1 MKPMIQV
8 EGLVKSFKEAEAVRE
23 ISLEVAEGEIFGFLG
38 PNGAGKT
45 TTINILTTLMKPT
58 SGRAFLNGHD
68 VVRERDE
75 ARKSFG
81 IVFQDPSLDTV
92 LTAYDNLKFHGMLYN
107 IPGDVLEKRIHEV
120 LALVELSDRAHSKVK
135 PFSGGM
141 KRRLEIARG
150 LIHYPKILFLDE
162 PTIGLDPQSRR
173 GLWRYILELKKKENM
188 TIFMTTHYME
198 EAEFCDRIAII
209 DNGKIIA
216 LGTPEELKGSVG
228 GEILELATADN
239 EEAAKEINALFG
251 IESHLEANL
260 LTLKV
265 EKGEQFLPH
274 LLQQVKTP
282 ILSMSLRKPSLD
294 DVFLKLTGTRYRD
307 EESSNGSRRRKR

>member
-1 MKPMIQV
+1 M
-8 EGLVKSFKEAEAVRE
+8 VKTFKEAEAVRD
-23 ISLEVAEGEIFGFLG
+23 ISLEVAQGEVFGFLG

-45 TTINILTTLMKPT
+45 TTINILTTLMRPT

-68 VVRERDE
+68 VVKERDE

-81 IVFQDPSLDTV
+81 IVFQDPSLDTM
-92 LTAYDNLKFHGMLYN
+92 LTAYDNLKFHGMLYD
-107 IPGDVLEKRIHEV
+107 IPGNLLEKRIQEV
-120 LALVELSDRAHSKVK
+120 LSLVELTERTHSKVK

-173 GLWRYILELKKKENM
+173 GLWRYIMELKRKENM

-198 EAEFCDRIAII
+198 EAEYCDRIAII
-209 DNGKIIA
+209 DQGKIIA
-216 LGTPEELKGSVG
+216 LGTPEELKSSVG

-239 EEAAKEINALFG
+239 EEAARQIKTSFG
-251 IESHLEANL
+251 IESRLEANL

-265 EKGEQFLPH
+265 EKGEQFLPQ
-274 LLQQVKTP
+274 LLQQVRTP
-282 ILSMSLRKPSLD
+282 ILSISLRKPSLD

-307 EESSNGSRRRKR
+307 EENFSAVRRRRR

>member
-1 MKPMIQV
+1 MKNMIQV
-8 EGLVKSFKEAEAVRE
+8 EHLVKTFKETEAVRD
-23 ISLEVAEGEIFGFLG
+23 ISLEVPEGQVFGFLG

-45 TTINILTTLMKPT
+45 TTINILTTLMQPT
-58 SGRAFLNGHD
+58 SGRALLNGHD
-68 VVRERDE
+68 VVKERDE

-81 IVFQDPSLDTV
+81 IVFQDPSLDTM

-107 IPGDVLEKRIHEV
+107 IPGDLLEKRIHEV
-120 LALVELSDRAHSKVK
+120 LALVELADRAHSKVK

-209 DNGKIIA
+209 DQGKIIA
-216 LGTPEELKGSVG
+216 LGTPGELKASIG

-239 EEAAKEINALFG
+239 ENASREIKNLFG
-251 IESHLEANL
+251 IESRQEANL
-260 LTLKV
+260 LTLEV
-265 EKGEQFLPH
+265 EKGEQFLPQ
-274 LLQQVKTP
+274 LLQKVKTP
-282 ILSMSLRKPSLD
+282 ILSISLRKPSLD
-294 DVFLKLTGTRYRD
+294 DVFLRLTGTRYRD
-307 EESSNGSRRRKR
+307 EENIVPNRRRKR

>member
-1 MKPMIQV
+1 MKNMIQV
-8 EGLVKSFKEAEAVRE
+8 EHLVKTFKEAEAVRD
-23 ISLEVAEGEIFGFLG
+23 ISLEVPEGQIFGFLG

-45 TTINILTTLMKPT
+45 TTINILTTLMQPT
-58 SGRAFLNGHD
+58 SGKALLNGHD
-68 VVRERDE
+68 VVKERDE

-81 IVFQDPSLDTV
+81 IVFQDPSLDTM

-107 IPGDVLEKRIHEV
+107 IPGDLLEKRIHEV
-120 LALVELSDRAHSKVK
+120 LALVELADRAHSKVK

-209 DNGKIIA
+209 DQGKIIA
-216 LGTPEELKGSVG
+216 LGTPGELKASIG

-239 EEAAKEINALFG
+239 ENASREIKDLFG
-251 IESHLEANL
+251 IESRQEANL
-260 LTLKV
+260 LTLEV
-265 EKGEQFLPH
+265 EKGEQFLPQ
-274 LLQQVKTP
+274 LLQKVKTP
-282 ILSMSLRKPSLD
+282 ILSISLRKPSLD
-294 DVFLKLTGTRYRD
+294 DVFLRLTGTHYRD
-307 EESSNGSRRRKR
+307 EENPVPNRRRKR